1 MIRHYEEVQPME
13 PEGGDHFQ
21 WVAALGAG
29 LIPGVLLLLVPRG
42 SPWAGISFFSS
53 VIMGRPVPVGVMMP
67 LPVLCLIHLLLAE
80 LYGLVISMFVS
91 HLTQGRAV
99 LTGGVIGAGLYL
111 INVAVVSWVLP
122 SWRTNE
128 VAVLFT
134 HIVFGL
140 IAGGA
145 YRGLLRRRAVQH
157 IENPSA

>member
-1 MIRHYEEVQPME
+1 MIRHYDQVPTTE
-13 PEGGDHFQ
+13 PEHGGDWQ
-21 WVAALGAG
+21 WIAALGAG
-29 LIPGVLLLLVPRG
+29 LIPGVLLLLIPRG
-42 SPWAGISFFSS
+42 SPWAGISFFSF
-53 VIMGRPVPVGVMMP
+53 VIMGRPVPAGVIMP
-67 LPVLCLIHLLLAE
+67 LPVLCLIHLLIAE
-80 LYGLVISMFVS
+80 VYGLIISLFVS

-140 IAGGA
+140 VAGGA
-145 YRGLLRRRAVQH
+145 YRGLLRRHVVAQ
-157 IENPSA
+157 ST